1 MRSPTVGALL
11 ALVSVPFCMVLSNSL
26 LIPVLPSIQR
36 GAHLTA
42 FQAGLLITAFSV
54 TAGVVI
60 PFGGYFSDQ
69 IGRKAVIVPALGLFG
84 LGGLVAGLAPLFVSR
99 PFGWLVAG
107 RLIQGIGGGGTYQ
120 VAMALAGDLYRGG
133 ERVQVL
139 GTLEASN
146 GVGKV
151 AAPIIGSA
159 LGLAAWMAP
168 FFFYPLAAWS
178 AAAAVFWLIRPSRA
192 GKGRRRPFVAY
203 VDDLKEVFRAKG
215 APLAILFAVGFVA
228 LLVLFGFLSYYSD
241 VLEASWRIRGLVK
254 GLIMAVPVGSMAVLS
269 YLTGTLLRERIGRW
283 SRSLLLAGLALGAAG
298 FALSLWLRSL
308 WGLTAAVTLVGIG
321 DGLLLSPV
329 NTLVT
334 ESVGAAKRGLITAL
348 YGTTR
353 FFGAA
358 LGPPL
363 FTRAAEAGRDLVA
376 GGGAAL
382 LALTC
387 LLVAAGVRPAVL
399 GRNLPAGE
407 RQEAAAPLRADPG
420 GSLRRAPRRPRPA
433 P

>member
-1 MRSPTVGALL
+1 MRSPGVGALL

-54 TAGVVI
+54 TAGLVI
-60 PFGGYFSDQ
+60 PLGGYFSDR

-84 LGGLVAGLAPLFVSR
+84 LGGLLAGLAPLAFPR
-99 PFGWLVAG
+99 PFPWLVAG
-107 RLIQGIGGGGTYQ
+107 RVIQGVGGGGTYQ

-133 ERVQVL
+133 RRVQVL

-151 AAPIIGSA
+151 AAPVIGSA
-159 LGLAAWMAP
+159 LGMLAWMAP
-168 FFFYPLAAWS
+168 FFFYPAAAWS
-178 AAAAVFWLIRPSRA
+178 AAAAVFWLIPTSRPA
-192 GKGRRRPFVAY
+192 AAERRRPPAGY
-203 VDDLKEVFRAKG
+203 LEDLRAVLASKG
-215 APLAILFAVGFVA
+215 GPLAVLFAVGFVA

-254 GLIMAVPVGSMAVLS
+254 GLIMAVPVGTMALLS
-269 YLTGTLLRERIGRW
+269 FLTGTWLRERIRRW
-283 SRSLLLAGLALGAAG
+283 SLPLLLGGLAAAAAGLAL
-298 FALSLWLRSL
+298 SYWLRGL
-308 WGLTAAVTLVGIG
+308 WTLTAAVTLVGAG

-334 ESVGAAKRGLITAL
+334 ESVDAAKRGVITAF
-348 YGTTR
+348 YGTAR

-363 FTRAAEAGRDLVA
+363 FTWAAGAGRAAVA
-376 GGGAAL
+376 GG
-382 LALTC
+382 
-387 LLVAAGVRPAVL
+387 
-399 GRNLPAGE
+399 
-407 RQEAAAPLRADPG
+407 
-420 GSLRRAPRRPRPA
+420 
-433 P
+433 